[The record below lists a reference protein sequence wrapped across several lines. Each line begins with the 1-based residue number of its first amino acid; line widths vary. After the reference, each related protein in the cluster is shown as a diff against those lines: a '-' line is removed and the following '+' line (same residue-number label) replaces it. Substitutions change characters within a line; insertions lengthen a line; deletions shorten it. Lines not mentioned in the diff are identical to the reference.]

1 MHKAYAA
8 TPIGQVH
15 YRTGGEGLPILLL
28 HQTPQSSLQFKNVF
42 PLLMDAGLQV
52 IAPDAPGY
60 GMSDTPESPP
70 SIEEYASVL
79 PYVLDEIGVEKAIV
93 VGHHTGASQ
102 ACAFATAH
110 PGRVIR
116 VVLHGVPWYTEDE
129 KEERLSRLHVDTA
142 LKADGSHLTDR
153 WNWIFS
159 RVGKVASLEACQM
172 NAVHTF
178 WAGETE
184 WYCHQAA
191 FKYDMTSAL
200 KAISQPTLVL
210 SNSGDLIHYIWE
222 RLKGLRPDFTFTE
235 LDGGCVYII
244 YDEPERWVNSVIE
257 FIKAEA

>member
-1 MHKAYAA
+1 
-8 TPIGQVH
+8 
-15 YRTGGEGLPILLL
+15 
-28 HQTPQSSLQFKNVF
+28 
-42 PLLMDAGLQV
+42 
-52 IAPDAPGY
+52 
-60 GMSDTPESPP
+60 
-70 SIEEYASVL
+70 
-79 PYVLDEIGVEKAIV
+79 
-93 VGHHTGASQ
+93 
-102 ACAFATAH
+102 
-110 PGRVIR
+110 
-116 VVLHGVPWYTEDE
+116 
-129 KEERLSRLHVDTA
+129 
-142 LKADGSHLTDR
+142 
-153 WNWIFS
+153 
-159 RVGKVASLEACQM
+159 M